1 MSLEDTIAAIAT
13 PLQPSGLG
21 VIRVSGKQAVSMVG
35 YLFKGNTEK
44 LEKTESHKLV
54 HGWIH
59 DNEKLIDRVLVIIM
73 RSPRSYTTEDVV
85 EIQCHGSPF
94 IMRRILDLLL
104 DQGARLAESG
114 EFTQRAFLHGRID
127 LTQAE
132 AVLDLVH
139 ANSELGSALAV
150 QQLKGKLYNE
160 IEKVKKQVLATAS
173 LVEASI
179 EFPEEDV
186 EFVKH
191 DECLRKI
198 RQSCAD
204 LEKMLVNANQGVR
217 VREGFSVA
225 LIGRPNVGKSSLFNR
240 LLNDQR
246 AIVTTVPGTTRDYI
260 EESKQIK
267 GITFRLTDT
276 AGIRN
281 TKDLIESEGIRQTQ
295 NVLSKSD
302 LVLLILD
309 GGEKLNDEDL
319 ELIRDIEK
327 NKTIIIINKIDLLTE
342 SGPVWTKEISGVES
356 VLVSAKTGEGCDEL
370 ESSLYD
376 KATLDGIPHKD
387 EIWITNRRQQQA
399 AERAL
404 ASLLH
409 AGQGLEQS
417 KGEEFVA
424 VDLRSCLNA
433 LGDVVGQTTPDDLL
447 GHIFSEF
454 CIGK

>member
-21 VIRVSGKQAVSMVG
+21 VIRVSGKHAVSMVG
-35 YLFKGNTEK
+35 YLFKSNTEK

-173 LVEASI
+173 
-179 EFPEEDV
+179 
-186 EFVKH
+186 
-191 DECLRKI
+191 
-198 RQSCAD
+198 
-204 LEKMLVNANQGVR
+204 
-217 VREGFSVA
+217 
-225 LIGRPNVGKSSLFNR
+225 
-240 LLNDQR
+240 
-246 AIVTTVPGTTRDYI
+246 
-260 EESKQIK
+260 
-267 GITFRLTDT
+267 
-276 AGIRN
+276 
-281 TKDLIESEGIRQTQ
+281 
-295 NVLSKSD
+295 
-302 LVLLILD
+302 
-309 GGEKLNDEDL
+309 
-319 ELIRDIEK
+319 
-327 NKTIIIINKIDLLTE
+327 
-342 SGPVWTKEISGVES
+342 PV
-356 VLVSAKTGEGCDEL
+356 
-370 ESSLYD
+370 
-376 KATLDGIPHKD
+376 
-387 EIWITNRRQQQA
+387 
-399 AERAL
+399 
-404 ASLLH
+404 
-409 AGQGLEQS
+409 
-417 KGEEFVA
+417 
-424 VDLRSCLNA
+424 
-433 LGDVVGQTTPDDLL
+433 
-447 GHIFSEF
+447 
-454 CIGK
+454 

>member
-160 IEKVKKQVLATAS
+160 IEKVKNQVLATAS

-198 RQSCAD
+198 RQACAD
-204 LEKMLVNANQGVR
+204 LEKILVNANQGVR

-240 LLNDQR
+240 LMNDQR

-281 TKDLIESEGIRQTQ
+281 TKDLIELEGIRQTQ
-295 NVLSKSD
+295 NVLSNSD

-309 GGEKLNDEDL
+309 GGEKLNDDDL

-327 NKTIIIINKIDLLTE
+327 SKTIIIINKIDLLTE

-404 ASLLH
+404 VSLLQ

>member
-13 PLQPSGLG
+13 PLHPSGLG
-21 VIRVSGKQAVSMVG
+21 VIRVSGKQAVSIVG
-35 YLFKGNTEK
+35 YLFKGSIEK

-94 IMRRILDLLL
+94 IMRRILELLL

-139 ANSELGSALAV
+139 ANSELGSSLAV

-173 LVEASI
+173 LVEAGI

-225 LIGRPNVGKSSLFNR
+225 LVGRPNVGKSSLFNR

-281 TKDLIESEGIRQTQ
+281 TKDLIELEGIRQTQ
-295 NVLSKSD
+295 NVLSNSD

-327 NKTIIIINKIDLLTE
+327 NKTIIIINKIDLLKE

-404 ASLLH
+404 ASLLQ
-409 AGQGLEQS
+409 AREGLEQL